1 MRRFYYVVL
10 FAACFVASNASA
22 QEAPKNGGS
31 ANPSARIDGTGP
43 GWKALGQGDFV
54 NVNCDA
60 DTWKWSENLI
70 ECKGTPTGVARSKKI
85 YTNFELVVEW
95 RHLKPAGNSG
105 VFVWTPAESLNIQP
119 NDLPDGIEV
128 QILDLAFADQYE
140 QRTGKK
146 GDWFTTHGDV
156 FPVGS
161 SKMTPFPPTSPN
173 GSRSF
178 PTKNLVKPS
187 GQWNHYYIRAI
198 NGEVRL
204 WVNGEEVSGGN
215 NCEPKMGHVCL
226 ESEGS
231 PIEFRGLRIRELP

>member
-1 MRRFYYVVL
+1 MCKSCFVVL
-10 FAACFVASNASA
+10 AVFWFIGTIASA
-22 QEAPKNGGS
+22 QDVAKNPKSTSIG
-31 ANPSARIDGTGP
+31 ATIDGTGP
-43 GWKALGQGDFV
+43 GWKALGQSDFV

-70 ECKGTPTGVARSKKI
+70 ECTGKPTGVVRSKKV

-105 VFVWTPAESLNIQP
+105 VFVWTPESSLNIQP

-128 QILDLAFADQYE
+128 QILDLGFREQYE
-140 QRTGKK
+140 KRTGKK
-146 GDWFTTHGDV
+146 ADWFTTHGDV
-156 FPVGS
+156 FAVGS
-161 SKMTPFPPTSPN
+161 SKMTPFSPVSPN

-178 PTKNLVKPS
+178 PTKELAK
-187 GQWNHYYIRAI
+187 GAGEWNHYYIRAI

-231 PIEFRGLRIRELP
+231 PVEFRGLRIRELP